1 MNNKLLYEFR
11 KNPSE
16 KVRITE
22 TFFKGR
28 KYIDIRI
35 WLMGNNPAKPGS
47 EQPTKKGICLSIELL
62 PELIQ
67 GLNKA
72 ADLGIEVLKSDEE
85 SEPEDFPF

>member
-11 KNPSE
+11 KNSAE
-16 KVRITE
+16 KVRVTE

-35 WLMGNNPAKPGS
+35 WLTGNNPANPGS
-47 EQPTKKGICLSIELL
+47 EQPTKKGICLSVELL
-62 PELIQ
+62 PRLVQ
-67 GLNKA
+67 ALRTV
-72 ADLGIEVLKSDEE
+72 DLRTEDIKSDEE